1 VTCVLVVAPYPVPA
15 TCQVAG
21 ALFGSV
27 TMCVLGGL
35 AHNIATSIVDDGSPT
50 SGTDAF
56 CPA

>member
-1 VTCVLVVAPYPVPA
+1 
-15 TCQVAG
+15 
-21 ALFGSV
+21 
-27 TMCVLGGL
+27 MCVLGGL